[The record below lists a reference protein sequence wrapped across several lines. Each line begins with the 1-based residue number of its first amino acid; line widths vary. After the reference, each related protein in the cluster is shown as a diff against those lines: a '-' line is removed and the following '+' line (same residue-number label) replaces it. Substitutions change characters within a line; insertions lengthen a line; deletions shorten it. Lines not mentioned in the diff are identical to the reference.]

1 MSALRYRYTDILKA
15 LTSINLTSHN
25 KDELNEAIGLQKAV
39 EKFTFIFLVIVENK
53 ILQQINTVSKLLQ
66 AVDVDLSKAVTLLD
80 NATE

>member
-1 MSALRYRYTDILKA
+1 MSAYTDILKA

-25 KDELNEAIGLQKAV
+25 KDELNEAIGLQIAV

-66 AVDVDLSKAVTLLD
+66 AVDVDLSKAVSLLD